1 MGATARH
8 GTTGGTSR
16 ALAFALAAA
25 AAGCTV
31 PVVTGL
37 DEGDASQAVVALE
50 QSGVASEKE
59 RDPDQEGTFRVLV
72 ARDEAS
78 SALAVLADEGLPPRK
93 APGVLEALG
102 KGSLVPSR
110 VAEQARLVTG
120 TSDELER
127 SLRGLDG
134 VVSARVHLGVPTR
147 DPLAIEEQAPP
158 ATASVLLRH
167 RGATPPLTQGDV
179 QRLVAGAV
187 PGLDAEQV
195 TVVMLPAPPR
205 PRPAERQLA
214 RLGPLTVTRSSLVG
228 LRALV
233 GVAVLVNAALL
244 ACVLALWSR
253 LRRTERNLAEAR
265 PAEPERPLKKLA

>member
-1 MGATARH
+1 LLGLGCT
-8 GTTGGTSR
+8 
-16 ALAFALAAA
+16 

-31 PVVTGL
+31 PVATGL

-59 RDPDQEGTFRVLV
+59 RDPDQEGAFRVVV

-102 KGSLVPSR
+102 KGSVVPSR

-134 VVSARVHLGVPTR
+134 VVSARVHLGVPTH
-147 DPLAIEEQAPP
+147 DALALDEQAPL

-167 RGATPPLTQGDV
+167 RGATPPLTQSDV

-187 PGLDAEQV
+187 PGLAAEQV

-205 PRPAERQLA
+205 VRPSERQLA

-228 LRALV
+228 LRTLV
-233 GVAVLVNAALL
+233 GVAVLVNTALL

-253 LRRTERNLAEAR
+253 LRRAERSLAESR
-265 PAEPERPLKKLA
+265 PSQPERALRKTA

>member
-1 MGATARH
+1 MGASVRH
-8 GTTGGTSR
+8 GTTGG
-16 ALAFALAAA
+16 ALRTLACGLGAFAF
-25 AAGCTV
+25 GCTV

-37 DEGDASQAVVALE
+37 EEGDASQAVVALE
-50 QSGVASEKE
+50 ESGFASEKE

-102 KGSLVPSR
+102 KGSMVPSR

-134 VVSARVHLGVPTR
+134 VISARVHLGIPTH
-147 DPLAIEEQAPP
+147 DPLALEEQAPP

-167 RGATPPLTQGDV
+167 RGATPPLTPSDV

-187 PGLDAEQV
+187 PGLAAEQV
-195 TVVMLPAPPR
+195 TVVLLPAPPR
-205 PRPAERQLA
+205 ARPAERQLA
-214 RLGPLTVTRSSLVG
+214 QLGPLSVARSSLVG

-244 ACVLALWSR
+244 ACLLALWSR
-253 LRRTERNLAEAR
+253 LRRTEKTLAEVR
-265 PAEPERPLKKLA
+265 PAETERSLRKPA